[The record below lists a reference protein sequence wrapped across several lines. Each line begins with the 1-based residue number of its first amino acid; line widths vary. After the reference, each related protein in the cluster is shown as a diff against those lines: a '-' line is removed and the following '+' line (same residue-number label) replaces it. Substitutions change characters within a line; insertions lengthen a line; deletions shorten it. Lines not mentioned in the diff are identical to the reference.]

1 MKNFYFLL
9 AAIILCTGCTKGTGN
24 ITQNDIDNPASAPA
38 LFSAVAD
45 DTASVQMPESEIKSL
60 QQKIIEDFPLSSL
73 PWARNSYDPRR
84 LACQIEGNFTN
95 SGNREIIGF
104 YEEISEYTSSYY
116 GTVTEKSI
124 EAAFCFVFD
133 SSGEKVEKIY
143 LIDCLVSYSF
153 SEEDFERE
161 TGLTEALGRSIIW
174 EERKIGYVGDFN
186 GNGKEELF
194 LYSTSGLGGDPKI
207 FEFKETEFV
216 EFLDIRIEGRRKTVI
231 TDIDLEKKIIG
242 IKIDIVVNEGQMTL
256 ITDEDGNIIGFD
268 EFSVVRIVKMV
279 SYIWNKADQRYEI
292 LNTETKEYRW
302 NRETSQYEEL

>member
-1 MKNFYFLL
+1 MMKNLYFLL
-9 AAIILCTGCTKGTGN
+9 TAILLCTGCTKGTGN
-24 ITQNDIDNPASAPA
+24 ITQNDIDDTASTSSI
-38 LFSAVAD
+38 FSAVAD
-45 DTASVQMPESEIKSL
+45 DTVSPQMPESETKSL
-60 QQKIIEDFPLSSL
+60 LQKIIEDYPLTFP
-73 PWARNSYDPRR
+73 PEIDTYPRQ

-104 YEEISEYTSSYY
+104 YEAIDRF
-116 GTVTEKSI
+116 KSI
-124 EAAFCFVFD
+124 DAVFCFVCD

-143 LIDCLVSYSF
+143 YIDYVLAHSF
-153 SEEDFERE
+153 SEENFERE
-161 TGLTEALGRSIIW
+161 TGLTEALGRPIIR

-194 LYSTSGLGGDPKI
+194 LYSTSGLGGDLEI